1 MVLETRTG
9 GVHAATV
16 GTVDVVFLEDARQVA
31 RAKLGIPL
39 TVPQVVATAETDDV
53 DVAGVVEGLERLD
66 GAVAAVGAGDDDAG
80 VLVGELLLHLV
91 DKAAVALLV
100 LHQLLASLAVVAVG
114 GVDDGDVVEPVVAAV
129 LGGGSLV
136 PGEVADHVELIGAAN
151 VEDVVPVLGEEAAS
165 LFPVGDA
172 LVGVFGGDLLDVLDV
187 VREVEA
193 GAGLDV
199 DAALGALSEKRS
211 GGEVSDRRRIGRAPA
226 RGERGSKTNF

>member
-1 MVLETRTG
+1 MDAASVGSVLPLL
-9 GVHAATV
+9 
-16 GTVDVVFLEDARQVA
+16 LEGSGEVTT
-31 RAKLGIPL
+31 AKLR
-39 TVPQVVATAETDDV
+39 VPGAVPHVVAAAETDDV

>member
-1 MVLETRTG
+1 
-9 GVHAATV
+9 
-16 GTVDVVFLEDARQVA
+16 
-31 RAKLGIPL
+31 
-39 TVPQVVATAETDDV
+39 
-53 DVAGVVEGLERLD
+53 
-66 GAVAAVGAGDDDAG
+66 
-80 VLVGELLLHLV
+80 
-91 DKAAVALLV
+91 
-100 LHQLLASLAVVAVG
+100 
-114 GVDDGDVVEPVVAAV
+114 V